1 MKKELSEIFG
11 TDVIDPEKP
20 FEMVIGGT
28 RYEVSCHFDPEGS
41 RSIWD
46 QFRDLIFMQEKDTAQ
61 N

>member
-1 MKKELSEIFG
+1 
-11 TDVIDPEKP
+11 
-20 FEMVIGGT
+20 MVIGGT

-46 QFRDLIFMQEKDTAQ
+46 QFRDLILMQEKDAAQ

>member
-1 MKKELSEIFG
+1 MAMPVIGREGGITVKKELSERFG

-41 RSIWD
+41 RSIW
-46 QFRDLIFMQEKDTAQ
+46 KK
-61 N
+61 